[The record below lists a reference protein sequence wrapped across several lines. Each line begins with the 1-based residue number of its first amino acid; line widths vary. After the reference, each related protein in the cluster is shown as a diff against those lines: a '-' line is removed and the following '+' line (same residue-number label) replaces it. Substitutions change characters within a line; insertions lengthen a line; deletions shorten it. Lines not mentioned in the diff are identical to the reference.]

1 MAIAGIYYI
10 DTLNFADATA
20 VYSDE
25 ALTTFAPDG
34 FYQMG
39 GISAREQVSGIL
51 KPAENCPS
59 CTTPI
64 PDATP
69 IPNNAYS
76 VKDTVTGNFD
86 HVILNT
92 NFNLQTEVTTSINTN
107 CWLII
112 AGVVQSTANTITGQ
126 CIRIPDAD
134 PLYYQLNICPVSSS
148 NDAPSSI
155 YVNENQAPT
164 ASQFIYLNTT
174 NSSYYSYNDIAPV
187 TIPLSNIPIV
197 TTIAQTA
204 LTACPDVPPVFTYW
218 NAQQCTDPNNTIV
231 IQAPENTSFT
241 EGTTSVKI
249 NGSETCYQITTQR
262 IGSATTFDG
271 IYAGTAY
278 TGCTSGASPCIPPAI
293 VFNSFVATNIDT
305 GVAYDVQIG
314 NGTQGDQTQIN
325 AATGCYELGI
335 QTTRTT
341 TNEITSPCQT
351 EASCETYE
359 LQVGTYQIKECSSG
373 VLKNI
378 TVVSNV
384 FDNQIQ
390 CSSIVPIA
398 VAPAAAATLRGPC
411 QPTDISTGNFYY
423 LVEPCSGGNS
433 FIVNSG
439 KNQLTPGNA
448 IKLIGQ
454 GAICYKVLGTS
465 NNADQTFTPSGSFAS
480 CAPCA
485 PTCFG
490 IAVEFAVG
498 RDTCPTGGNTT
509 VWSSTNS
516 LVTASKLY
524 ETQEDCQSN
533 TGTAPTGTY
542 SFTFTNAAGQ
552 LEKISRYWT
561 GSSLEAQQPCG
572 TGVNITATIT
582 AINNNITGSSE
593 GVGYTLTGSSLGS
606 TITGP
611 SPLGISGFNTNI
623 QVNNGFTLTPSSKSI
638 TYNPNVDINSNT
650 DITVT
655 LEAEILEDPS
665 TYVYT
670 VTTCG
675 TSLNYRV
682 SSETSYGMNSV
693 VVFRLNSNGQD
704 TCGTIINIT
713 TDGNPQGNIF
723 LDVTNQG
730 GCFFNQCVS
739 DSGPDGGSGGLL

>member
-51 KPAENCPS
+51 KPAENCPA

-69 IPNNAYS
+69 VPNNAYS

-278 TGCTSGASPCIPPAI
+278 TGCTSGASPCIPTAI

-305 GVAYDVQIG
+305 SVAYDVQIG
-314 NGTQGDQTQIN
+314 NGRQGDQTQIS

-341 TNEITSPCQT
+341 NNVITSPCVVPV
-351 EASCETYE
+351 AC
-359 LQVGTYQIKECSSG
+359 VIFGGIAGSSG
-373 VLKNI
+373 GTLTYKNCATGI
-378 TVVSNV
+378 NV
-384 FDNQIQ
+384 NESFSAGEEFNGR
-390 CSSIVPIA
+390 CGRVNTMSFSGGN
-398 VAPAAAATLRGPC
+398 L
-411 QPTDISTGNFYY
+411 DISSTACNENVDIPSDGDYF
-423 LVEPCSGGNS
+423 LATPCSGGTEITVYS
-433 FIVNSG
+433 DFGTIP
-439 KNQLTPGNA
+439 T
-448 IKLIGQ
+448 
-454 GAICYKVLGTS
+454 GA
-465 NNADQTFTPSGSFAS
+465 
-480 CAPCA
+480 
-485 PTCFG
+485 
-490 IAVEFAVG
+490 AV
-498 RDTCPTGGNTT
+498 TTTTGGNTCFVIGNT
-509 VWSSTNS
+509 SSSIIKTNKVVQQYSNCQVTECDPPVGACGEIRELSITYNS
-516 LVTASKLY
+516 LNVSCPSGQNRTIFGDNTTLALSTKIY
-524 ETQEDCQSN
+524 QTPRGCEDD
-533 TGTAPTGTY
+533 TFAPSGTY
-542 SFTFTNAAGQ
+542 VSTVNGVKT
-552 LEKISRYWT
+552 SRYWNGNQFT
-561 GSSLEAQQPCG
+561 SSETCVSNPD
-572 TGVNITATIT
+572 IRATIT
-582 AINNNITGSSE
+582 EFNVVNLTGSSE
-593 GVGYTLTGSSLGS
+593 GVGYEITGSGIG
-606 TITGP
+606 TISSGP
-611 SPLGISGFNTNI
+611 SPLSVPGGNNSFDTAIVVNEGFSIANSN
-623 QVNNGFTLTPSSKSI
+623 VSYTPTSI
-638 TYNPNVDINSNT
+638 TNSQN
-650 DITVT
+650 ITVVLSGQIT
-655 LEAEILEDPS
+655 EDTPNF
-665 TYVYT
+665 TYA

-675 TSLNYRV
+675 NLLYRRI
-682 SSETSYGMNSV
+682 SSTVQLSSNSV
-693 VVFRLNSNGQD
+693 IVFRLNNSNTN
-704 TCGTIINIT
+704 TCGTVRGITGASAQGEFIENIT
-713 TDGNPQGNIF
+713 SS
-723 LDVTNQG
+723 
-730 GCFFNQCVS
+730 GCFNNQCAS
-739 DSGPDGGSGGLL
+739 NDPIQF

>member
-51 KPAENCPS
+51 KPAENCPA

-69 IPNNAYS
+69 VPNNAYS

-148 NDAPSSI
+148 NGAPSSI

-278 TGCTSGASPCIPPAI
+278 TGCTSGASPCIPPAT
-293 VFNSFVATNIDT
+293 VFRSFVATNIVDAS
-305 GVAYDVQIG
+305 VAYDVQIG
-314 NGTQGDQTQIN
+314 NGTQGDQTQIS

-341 TNEITSPCQT
+341 NNVITSPCQT
-351 EASCETYE
+351 EASCENYQLQPGSYE
-359 LQVGTYQIKECSSG
+359 IKECSSG
-373 VLKNI
+373 VSKII
-378 TVVSNV
+378 TVVSNII
-384 FDNQIQ
+384 DNQIQ
-390 CSSIVPIA
+390 CSSILPIPRNSTP
-398 VAPAAAATLRGPC
+398 PATHLGPC
-411 QPTDISTGNFYY
+411 QSTDTGNNYYY
-423 LVEPCSGGNS
+423 LVEPCSGGGS
-433 FIVNSG
+433 ITVNNGSSI
-439 KNQLTPGNA
+439 LEANA
-448 IKLIGQ
+448 IQITGQ
-454 GAICYKVLGTS
+454 GDTCYKVLGTA
-465 NNADQTFTPSGSFAS
+465 NNADQTYTPSGTFSS
-480 CAPCA
+480 CAACA

-498 RDTCPTGGNTT
+498 RDTCPTGGSTT

-524 ETQEDCQSN
+524 STQQNCQSN
-533 TGTAPTGTY
+533 IGTAPTGTY
-542 SFTFTNAAGQ
+542 SFTFTNAAGE
-552 LEKISRYWT
+552 LEKISRYWN

-572 TGVNITATIT
+572 AGVNITATIT
-582 AINNNITGSSE
+582 QINNNITGSAQ
-593 GVGYTLTGSSLGS
+593 GVGYTLTGSTIGS
-606 TITGP
+606 TVSGP
-611 SPLGISGFNTNI
+611 PPLGILDFNTGI
-623 QVNNGFTLTPSSKSI
+623 KVNDGFTLTALTKSI
-638 TYNPNVDINSNT
+638 TYAPTTNINSNT

-655 LEAEILEDPS
+655 LEAEILEDVPA
-665 TYVYT
+665 YVYT

-675 TSLNYRV
+675 TGFNYRV

-693 VVFRLNSNGQD
+693 VVFTLNSNGQV

-713 TDGNPQGNIF
+713 TDGNPQGVIF
-723 LDVTNQG
+723 MDATNQG

-739 DSGPDGGSGGLL
+739 DSGPDGFI

>member
-1 MAIAGIYYI
+1 MATAGIYYI
-10 DTLNFADATA
+10 DTFNFADATA
-20 VYSDE
+20 VYTDE

-34 FYQMG
+34 FYQIG
-39 GISAREQVSGIL
+39 GVTARQQISGIL
-51 KPAENCPS
+51 NPAEPCPTCGS
-59 CTTPI
+59 TP
-64 PDATP
+64 PVDPVLPT
-69 IPNNAYS
+69 NNAYAIT
-76 VKDTVTGNFD
+76 DTVSGVTD
-86 HVILNT
+86 HVVLDST
-92 NFNLQTEVTTSINTN
+92 FPVQTEVTTSINAN
-107 CWLII
+107 CWLI
-112 AGVVQSTANTITGQ
+112 TAATVNPTAKTITGP
-126 CIRIPDAD
+126 CIRTPDQA
-134 PLYYQLNICPVSSS
+134 PLYYQLNICPVSSGS
-148 NDAPSSI
+148 NSPTSI
-155 YVNENQAPT
+155 YVDQNQAPT
-164 ASQFIYLNTT
+164 ANQFIYLNTT
-174 NSSYYSYNDIAPV
+174 TDAYYSYNNIVPV
-187 TIPLSNIPIV
+187 TSLLPGIPIV
-197 TTIAQTA
+197 NTLALTQ
-204 LTACPDVPPVFTYW
+204 LTACPDVPTVYTYW
-218 NAQQCTDPNNTIV
+218 NAQECIDPNNTIV
-231 IQAPENTSFT
+231 VRAPENTSFI

-314 NGTQGDQTQIN
+314 TGAQDDQTQIS
-325 AATGCYELGI
+325 AAPGCYKLGI

-341 TNEITSPCQT
+341 TNTITSPCPT

-398 VAPAAAATLRGPC
+398 SGSAPAATLRGPC
-411 QPTDISTGNFYY
+411 QPTDIDTNFYY

-439 KNQLTPGNA
+439 KNQLTPGYA

-454 GAICYKVLGTS
+454 GATCYKVLGAS
-465 NNADQTFTPSGSFAS
+465 NNADQTFTPSGSFTS
-480 CAPCA
+480 CAACNP

-498 RDTCPTGGNTT
+498 QNTCPTGGSTT

-516 LVTASKLY
+516 LVAATQLY
-524 ETQEDCQSN
+524 ETQEDCQSD
-533 TGTAPTGTY
+533 TGTAPIGTY
-542 SFTFTNAAGQ
+542 SFTFTNAAGE
-552 LEKISRYWT
+552 LEKISRYWN

-572 TGVNITATIT
+572 AGVNITATIT
-582 AINNNITGSSE
+582 QINNNITGSAQ
-593 GVGYTLTGSSLGS
+593 GVGYTLTGSTIGS
-606 TITGP
+606 TVSGP
-611 SPLGISGFNTNI
+611 PPLGILDFNTGI
-623 QVNNGFTLTPSSKSI
+623 KVNDGFTLTALTKSI
-638 TYNPNVDINSNT
+638 TYAPTTNINSNT

-655 LEAEILEDPS
+655 LEAEILEDVPA
-665 TYVYT
+665 YVYT

-675 TSLNYRV
+675 TGFNYRV

-693 VVFRLNSNGQD
+693 VVFTLNSNGQV

-713 TDGNPQGNIF
+713 TDGNPQGVIF
-723 LDVTNQG
+723 MDATNQG

-739 DSGPDGGSGGLL
+739 DSGPDGFI